1 MTEQRHPDIEIY
13 LKDCSVSD
21 IENWLKSISE
31 TFFCSFTQGTTHEY
45 SITMNGHTVPVML
58 HEKVAGKA
66 WSSVW
71 FKSDKTPWAIDIDCA
86 RVASAQLD
94 KQVRCI
100 ASGWQTGDDPDE
112 WWKVEKGSETLIQ
125 WITA

>member
-1 MTEQRHPDIEIY
+1 MTDQRHPDIEIY
-13 LKDCSVSD
+13 VKDCSVAE
-21 IENWLKSISE
+21 IEAWLTQIAESCNC
-31 TFFCSFTQGTTHEY
+31 TFSQGVTHEY
-45 SITMNGHTVPVML
+45 KITLSGHTIPVML

-71 FKSDKTPWAIDIDCA
+71 FKSDKTPWTVDLDCA
-86 RVASAQLD
+86 RVASEQLG

-112 WWKVEKGSETLIQ
+112 WWKIEKGDETLIQ
-125 WITA
+125 WVTA